1 VAVPKTARIVG
12 ARAIGPHTRALDLE
26 LESGGPLGFRGGQY
40 LIVDTGVDLE
50 GGKRAKRAYS
60 LLSSDAEQGR
70 FTIAVKCLDPGP
82 GSSAM
87 HAKAT
92 GDSST
97 FSGPWGKLVPSDA
110 PAGTTVV
117 FCTDTGITAGLGLA
131 RSVAFRAMAAGTVLV
146 WYVERDSFLTEGFVR
161 EALEGT
167 GVTLVIEPALA
178 VHHPERVDHA
188 RAALERAIA
197 AHGMPGDAFLTG
209 DGHVIFPLRDA
220 LVGAGVAAERALL
233 EPFFHNPARKAP

>member
-1 VAVPKTARIVG
+1 MAVPKTARIVG
-12 ARAIGPHTRALDLE
+12 ARPIGACTRALDLE
-26 LESGGPLGFRGGQY
+26 LDGGGPLGFRGGQY
-40 LIVDTGVDLE
+40 LITDTGVDLE

-70 FTIAVKCLDPGP
+70 FTIAVKRLEPGP

-87 HAKAT
+87 HAKGV
-92 GDSST
+92 GDTFT

-110 PAGTTVV
+110 PAGSTVV

-131 RSVAFRAMAAGTVLV
+131 RSVAFRAMAAKSVLV
-146 WYVERDSFLTEGFVR
+146 WYVEHDSFLTEAFVR

-167 GVTLVIEPALA
+167 GVPLVVEPALA

-188 RAALERAIA
+188 RAALERSTR
-197 AHGMPGDAFLTG
+197 GDLPGDVFLTG

-220 LVGAGVAAERALL
+220 IVGAGVAAERALL